1 MYRFSHTAKSSTCAC
16 CDPDLLLIKPPRD
29 FSRCKEKI
37 NSQRKIILGALA
49 IKPLETLEKE

>member
-49 IKPLETLEKE
+49 IKP